1 MEKLGRGH
9 RAKQGFPW
17 LGADASVALVRMG
30 NPVELRVGGQNY
42 RVVASADE
50 AELQRLA
57 GVVDARLRSLSQP
70 NRQISP
76 QALVLAAI
84 ALAHDLEEER
94 AARRRAEDRSKQM
107 LRALLQ
113 RIDAVLDEGPVAPE
127 DGESAEGPRRT
138 DSGGDNHAPP
148 PSAT

>member
-1 MEKLGRGH
+1 
-9 RAKQGFPW
+9 
-17 LGADASVALVRMG
+17 MG
-30 NPVELRVGGQNY
+30 NPVELRVGGQSY

-50 AELQRLA
+50 AELRRLA

-94 AARRRAEDRSKQM
+94 EARRRAEERSKQM

-113 RIDAVLDEGPVAPE
+113 RIDAVLDETP
-127 DGESAEGPRRT
+127 
-138 DSGGDNHAPP
+138 APP
-148 PSAT
+148 EAIEPPSSEDAAPSTP

>member
-1 MEKLGRGH
+1 
-9 RAKQGFPW
+9 
-17 LGADASVALVRMG
+17 MG
-30 NPVELRVGGQNY
+30 NPVELRVGGQSY

-50 AELQRLA
+50 AELRRLA

-70 NRQISP
+70 NRHISP

-94 AARRRAEDRSKQM
+94 ALRRRAEERSKQM

-113 RIDAVLDEGPVAPE
+113 RIDAVLEETP
-127 DGESAEGPRRT
+127 
-138 DSGGDNHAPP
+138 APP
-148 PSAT
+148 EADFAGAEPTSEPVQPQP

>member
-1 MEKLGRGH
+1 MEKLGRSLS
-9 RAKQGFPW
+9 RKQGFPW
-17 LGADASVALVRMG
+17 LGHDASVPLVRMG

-113 RIDAVLDEGPVAPE
+113 RIDAVLEEGPASQE
-127 DGESAEGPRRT
+127 DANGADGSRRT
-138 DSGGDNHAPP
+138 DDGEDHHAPP
-148 PSAT
+148 SSAP

>member
-1 MEKLGRGH
+1 MEKLGRGLS
-9 RAKQGFPW
+9 RKQGFPW
-17 LGADASVALVRMG
+17 LGHDASVPRVRMG

-50 AELQRLA
+50 ADLQRLA

-113 RIDAVLDEGPVAPE
+113 RIDAVLEEPASQEDANGADGPGRTD
-127 DGESAEGPRRT
+127 DGEAH
-138 DSGGDNHAPP
+138 HAPP
-148 PSAT
+148 SSGP